1 MVLRNG
7 GHGGAN
13 LTPATGATTSLHSNH
28 LISTAPNGT
37 ATTSSETRSDD
48 ANLSIPHIAD
58 FYPEGNILFV
68 VIFSIIIFSNL
79 CFFSFRSHKEVTSA
93 VPADNPRISTLFLPK
108 ASKFMDRS

>member
-1 MVLRNG
+1 VVGDSSSNIKPANGHDRKNSSSALSQQRIVSNGDVVLRNG
-7 GHGGAN
+7 GGHGGAAN

-58 FYPEGNILFV
+58 FYPEGNI
-68 VIFSIIIFSNL
+68 
-79 CFFSFRSHKEVTSA
+79 
-93 VPADNPRISTLFLPK
+93 
-108 ASKFMDRS
+108 